1 MNIFVLSKDP
11 QEAARFHCNKHVVK
25 MILESSQMLCTSHWM
40 HLLESK
46 GKKLTDF
53 KRVRDAQQ
61 WLFENTPKEAQP
73 PWKMSHVRH
82 PCTIWTNKNISNYM
96 WHLNL
101 CESLLTEY
109 TLRYKKNHKSEVVA
123 KWLRKNI
130 PVNIESAELTNF
142 VVCMKD
148 EYKIYQEDSRLDPV
162 ASYRNYYLKDK
173 VRFAKWEPR
182 ANTPS
187 WFKENKNEQRRFG

>member
-46 GKKLTDF
+46 GKKLADF

-130 PVNIESAELTNF
+130 PVNIESEELTNF

-182 ANTPS
+182 ANIPS
-187 WFKENKNEQRRFG
+187 WFKENKNE

>member
-148 EYKIYQEDSRLDPV
+148 EYKIYQEESRLDPV

-173 VRFAKWEPR
+173 VRFAKWEPH
-182 ANTPS
+182 ANTPI
-187 WFKENKNEQRRFG
+187 WFKENQNE

>member
-173 VRFAKWEPR
+173 VRFAKWEPH

-187 WFKENKNEQRRFG
+187 WFKED

>member
-1 MNIFVLSKDP
+1 MNIFVLSQDP

-25 MILESSQMLCTSHWM
+25 MILESAQMLCTAHWL

-46 GKKLTDF
+46 GKRLSDF

-61 WLFENTPKEAQP
+61 WLFENTPREKQP

-82 PCTIWTNKNISNYM
+82 PCTIWTCDNISNYT
-96 WHLNL
+96 WHLKL

-109 TLRYKKNHKSEVVA
+109 KRRYKRNHKSEDVA
-123 KWLRKNI
+123 KWLRKNA
-130 PVNIESAELTNF
+130 PLNMRSAALTNF
-142 VVCMKD
+142 AVCMKD
-148 EYKIYQEDSRLDPV
+148 EYKVYYDECRLDPV

-173 VRFAKWEPR
+173 VRFAKWEPL
-182 ANTPS
+182 ANTPI
-187 WFKENKNEQRRFG
+187 WFKGDQSE

>member
-11 QEAARFHCNKHVVK
+11 QEAAVFHCNKHVVK

-40 HLLESK
+40 RLLESK

-61 WLFENTPKEAQP
+61 WLFENTSKEFQP

-82 PCTIWTNKNISNYM
+82 PCTIWTNENISNYM
-96 WHLNL
+96 WHLEL
-101 CESLLTEY
+101 CESLLSEY
-109 TLRYKKNHKSEVVA
+109 RSRYKKNHKSEDVV

-148 EYKIYQEDSRLDPV
+148 EYKIYQEESRLDPV

-173 VRFAKWEPR
+173 VRFAKWEPH
-182 ANTPS
+182 ANTPI
-187 WFKENKNEQRRFG
+187 WFKENKNE

>member
-1 MNIFVLSKDP
+1 MNIFVLNQDPVLAAKD
-11 QEAARFHCNKHVVK
+11 HCNKHVVK
-25 MILESSQMLCTSHWM
+25 MVLESGTMLCTSHWLR
-40 HLLESK
+40 LLESK

-61 WLFENTPKEAQP
+61 WLFENTPKEVQP

-101 CESLLTEY
+101 CESLLAEY
-109 TLRYKKNHKSEVVA
+109 TLRYKKNHKSENVA

-130 PVNIESAELTNF
+130 PVNIESAQLTNF
-142 VVCMKD
+142 AVCMKD

-182 ANTPS
+182 TNTPS
-187 WFKENKNEQRRFG
+187 WFKENKNE

>member
-25 MILESSQMLCTSHWM
+25 MILESSQMLCTSHWLR
-40 HLLESK
+40 LLESK

-53 KRVRDAQQ
+53 KRVCDAQQ
-61 WLFENTPKEAQP
+61 WLFENTPKEVQP

-101 CESLLTEY
+101 CESLLAEY
-109 TLRYKKNHKSEVVA
+109 TLRYKKNHKSENVA

-130 PVNIESAELTNF
+130 PVNIESAQLTNF
-142 VVCMKD
+142 AVCMKD

-182 ANTPS
+182 TNTPS
-187 WFKENKNEQRRFG
+187 WFKENKNE